1 MYATAR
7 DACKHFNISYK
18 TLYRWTLS
26 GKIKYITLKSGQR
39 RYIIEQNFEDNTKKT
54 YIYTRVSSK
63 KQADDLQRQIKFIST
78 KLSNE
83 KQSNIE
89 IISDIASAFNFE
101 RKGFRKILKEV
112 FNRNVNKVYVT
123 YPDRFSRLSYNFFE
137 WLFEYFGAELISIN
151 KASISNKEYEFAEDI
166 IGIITHYSA
175 KYYGKRKY
183 LSLK

>member
-7 DACKHFNISYK
+7 DACKHFNICYK
-18 TLYRWTLS
+18 TLYRKTLS

-112 FNRNVNKVYVT
+112 FNKNV
-123 YPDRFSRLSYNFFE
+123 
-137 WLFEYFGAELISIN
+137 I
-151 KASISNKEYEFAEDI
+151 
-166 IGIITHYSA
+166 
-175 KYYGKRKY
+175 
-183 LSLK
+183 